1 MQTTHGNER
10 TSLAIAEERPTD
22 CEVVIY
28 RNNPADLQI
37 VFNKNIVQD
46 FDFQASSFGAH
57 YGGATGGIFDVKL
70 RDPRQQNIK
79 FTLDASLIKAGSLF
93 IG

>member
-37 VFNKNIVQD
+37 VFDKNIEL
-46 FDFQASSFGAH
+46 AILNSSNLVV
-57 YGGATGGIFDVKL
+57 TG
-70 RDPRQQNIK
+70 
-79 FTLDASLIKAGSLF
+79 TSLIDEQSRKQVLKMMESCKKK
-93 IG
+93 

>member
-37 VFNKNIVQD
+37 V
-46 FDFQASSFGAH
+46 
-57 YGGATGGIFDVKL
+57 
-70 RDPRQQNIK
+70 
-79 FTLDASLIKAGSLF
+79 LIKYRVGNSK
-93 IG
+93 